1 MHDLKT
7 LMDRV
12 KDLSFEQA
20 MERLEAVVEQ
30 LEKGSVPLEEAIDL
44 YQEGMLLAK
53 HCETKLSQVEQKVR
67 MLDEEALQALSGGK
81 HAEDDHDQPLDFT
94 EEDLPF

>member
-1 MHDLKT
+1 MHDLQT
-7 LMDRV
+7 LMDQV

-20 MERLEAVVEQ
+20 MERLEAVVDL

-67 MLDEEALQALSGGK
+67 ILDEEALQALSGGK
-81 HAEDDHDQPLDFT
+81 RPQVDQDQPLDD
-94 EEDLPF
+94 DLPF

>member
-1 MHDLKT
+1 MRDLKT
-7 LMDRV
+7 LKEQV
-12 KDLSFEQA
+12 KELSFERA

-67 MLDEEALQALSGGK
+67 LLDEETLGAFTHGG
-81 HAEDDHDQPLDFT
+81 HEETVDVDPFDIAD
-94 EEDLPF
+94 EDLPF